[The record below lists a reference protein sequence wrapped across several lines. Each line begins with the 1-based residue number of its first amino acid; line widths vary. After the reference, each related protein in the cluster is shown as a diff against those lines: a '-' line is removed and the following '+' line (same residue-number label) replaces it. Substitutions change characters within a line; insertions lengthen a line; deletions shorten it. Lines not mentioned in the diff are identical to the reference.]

1 MTAHGTAVF
10 GEAVRMVGDALGIKL
25 DEVRCDAEY
34 AQTTEGVDLG
44 SWTIPAGCVAGAY
57 ASSKGTR
64 RREGGRGDCRA
75 LAQGPDPQSDWT
87 IQQDGRVIEVAD
99 RPTATTNAGFP
110 PFPDFEATTL
120 EEFMVLGHIMTA
132 THRCTIPAVAAAPGI
147 VTYNGVPL
155 ILPRG
160 VAALT

>member
-1 MTAHGTAVF
+1 
-10 GEAVRMVGDALGIKL
+10 MVGDALGIKL

-44 SWTIPAGCVAGAY
+44 SWTIPAGCAAGVYPAER
-57 ASSKGTR
+57 GPCR
-64 RREGGRGDCRA
+64 QEDGRGDCRA
-75 LAQGPDPQSDWT
+75 LAHGPDPRSDWT
-87 IQQDGRVIEVAD
+87 IQQNGWVIEVAD
-99 RPTATTNAGFP
+99 RPTVTMNVGFL
-110 PFPDFEATTL
+110 PFSDFEATTL
-120 EEFMVLGHIMTA
+120 EEFKVLGHIMTA
-132 THRCTIPAVAAAPGI
+132 THRCTIAVAAAAI